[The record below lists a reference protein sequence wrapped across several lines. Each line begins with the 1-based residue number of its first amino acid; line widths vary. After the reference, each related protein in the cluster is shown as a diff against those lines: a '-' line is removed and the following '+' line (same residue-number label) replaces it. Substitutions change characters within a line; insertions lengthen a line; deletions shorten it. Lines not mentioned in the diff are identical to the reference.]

1 MSYQIEFSRRAEK
14 NLKRLSRQDQK
25 RISDKIDALAQEPRP
40 SGVEKLQGK
49 GEDAYRIRV
58 GMYRVLYEIRD
69 RELVILV
76 IKIGHRREVYR
87 F

>member
-1 MSYQIEFSRRAEK
+1 MASA
-14 NLKRLSRQDQK
+14 LPVLSGR
-25 RISDKIDALAQEPRP
+25 E
-40 SGVEKLQGK
+40 VV
-49 GEDAYRIRV
+49 RV
-58 GMYRVLYEIRD
+58 FLLYEIRD